1 MLASRVIS
9 VTIRRPYAAVY
20 GFAHKPENFPRW
32 AAGLSTSLK
41 RDGTRWI
48 AATPE
53 GPAEVVFSPPN
64 DFGILDHWV
73 ILPGR
78 AKIYLP
84 IRVVANGDATDVQFT
99 LFRQPE
105 MSEADWDRDAGMV
118 TKDLASLK
126 ALLEA

>member
-9 VTIRRPYAAVY
+9 VSIRRSYAAVY
-20 GFAHKPENFPRW
+20 AFAHKPENFPRW
-32 AAGLSTSLK
+32 ATGLSTSLK
-41 RDGTRWI
+41 RAGERWI

-64 DFGILDHWV
+64 EFGILDHRV
-73 ILPGR
+73 MLPGR
-78 AKIYLP
+78 TAIYLP
-84 IRVVANGDATDVQFT
+84 LRVIANGDGADVQFT

-105 MSEADWDRDAGMV
+105 MSDADWDRDAGMV